1 MLRTRILDVL
11 RNSGAQAT
19 TWGHS
24 LFSLGLRGAKNFVA
38 SATIALIDQYL
49 AVNGSVNGQSVY
61 VQDNSV
67 YVQDNVAVLLSR
79 TAIKQNP

>member
-1 MLRTRILDVL
+1 MLLILVYTIQTHL
-11 RNSGAQAT
+11 AI
-19 TWGHS
+19 
-24 LFSLGLRGAKNFVA
+24 VA

-49 AVNGSVNGQSVY
+49 AVNGSVNKQSMY

-79 TAIKQNP
+79 TAIKQNPSTSESQFMHVVFANQT